1 VSATTDLRGDG
12 SFNSFFFCRSFLD
25 LIVNNYENWSTFGE
39 VIIKIKMAS
48 FMRHGV
54 IVVSVI

>member
-25 LIVNNYENWSTFGE
+25 LTVKNYENWSTFGE
-39 VIIKIKMAS
+39 VIIKIKIAC
-48 FMRHGV
+48 FMRHRV